1 MIPPPPAQPPAAPPP
16 PHGPA
21 DPVRAVAVAL
31 LNLSG
36 LGLGYALLRRPL
48 ATAVCVIVTGV
59 LLVIALPAEPDGVSG
74 GVLAAYL
81 AFLALAAAHGAAR
94 GLRTPLAWTPRSPVA
109 VLLGLVLLAAPVG
122 GVVLYDGAREEATQR
137 MLLDRLGRADQLVRT
152 ATSKPFEAAEPDYT
166 EALAV
171 YRGLREAHAG
181 SRAAQ
186 RVPERLNAYY
196 TTIGAPYDERKYCE
210 AIAPLNYLRSVP
222 DTIGEKALGS
232 LVNWPDD
239 RLATSLYECGLPGL
253 GSVMSGAETGGHLYE
268 LLTTFPRSAQ
278 AARVEPAVSSAIDK
292 AAGDLKGGEPCVAN
306 ETMRNLAEQAKDL
319 PGDAAGVSAALDKDA
334 AKAKRHVQAGTYAC
348 GVDQYK
354 DGKFDEAQKTMDDFA
369 GTYRNDKNRARA
381 QKIAIAAEIAQDE
394 PAAGKRLP
402 TTASGGSITVTI
414 SNDSPE
420 EVEILY
426 TGPVTGSVKL
436 KACDGCR
443 RYQSSVAASVSAC
456 QGGRNYP
463 SKTISLPAGTT
474 YFLHKSTGGSA
485 STGTD
490 TTKIEP
496 GYTYTECAY
505 VVEGLGTGF

>member
-1 MIPPPPAQPPAAPPP
+1 MIPPPPSRPPTPPP
-16 PHGPA
+16 PPPGPA
-21 DPVRAVAVAL
+21 DPARAVAVAL
-31 LNLSG
+31 LNLTG
-36 LGLGYALLRRPL
+36 LGLGYALMRRRL

-74 GVLAAYL
+74 GVLTTYL
-81 AFLALAAAHGAAR
+81 VFLALAAGHGAVR
-94 GLRTPLAWTPRSPVA
+94 GLRTPLAWPPRSPVA

-122 GVVLYDGAREEATQR
+122 GVVLYDGAREEATQQ
-137 MLLDRLGRADQLVRT
+137 MLLDRLGEADQLVRT

-166 EALAV
+166 KALGV
-171 YRGLREAHAG
+171 YRDLSEDHAD
-181 SRAAQ
+181 SRAAE
-186 RVPERLNAYY
+186 RVPDRLNTYY
-196 TTIGAPYDERKYCE
+196 KTVGAPYDERKYCE

-222 DTIGEKALGS
+222 DTIGEKELGS
-232 LVNWPDD
+232 LAGWPDD

-253 GSVMSGAETGGHLYE
+253 GSVMGGAETGGHLYE
-268 LLTTFPRSAQ
+268 LLTTFPRSPQ

-292 AAGDLKGGEPCVAN
+292 VAKDLKGGEPCTAN
-306 ETMRNLAEQAKDL
+306 ETMRNLAEQAKAL
-319 PGDAAGVSAALDKDA
+319 PGDAAGLSAALDKDA
-334 AKAKRHVQAGTYAC
+334 GKARKHVQAGMYAC
-348 GVDQYK
+348 GVDQYR
-354 DGKFDEAQKTMDDFA
+354 DGKFGDARDTMNDFVGA
-369 GTYRNDKNRARA
+369 YKNDKNRALA
-381 QKIAIAAEIAQDE
+381 KKIAIAAEIAQDE

-402 TTASGGSITVTI
+402 TMASGGGITVTI

-443 RYQSSVAASVSAC
+443 RYQSSLAASSGAC
-456 QGGRNYP
+456 QGGENYP
-463 SKTISLPAGTT
+463 SKTITLPAGTT